1 MSVYSPVSSPTTH
14 VSQWSEHQV
23 SDWLSATGL
32 PKLGKDFVSN
42 GITGDVLLLLDDDAL
57 KDIGVSTIGQ
67 RLAIHSG
74 IYKLK
79 SQYGV
84 PLQDGD
90 WVPKSVATH
99 DATPLQSPQINSAL
113 RQRDDRI
120 RILESQMMRLTDYL
134 SRFQLDMANL
144 SRHVGVKTQSTDSP
158 ISLVSSSY
166 HDGSRNSLSG
176 PASDPM
182 FNLPLDS
189 PTSRSFG
196 GLISPSRAAFASA
209 YNGRQQGTSR
219 YGEHSYDDVA
229 SPANGLGLAPGG
241 HSYSHSASGFKP
253 AMAVRNEGAIA
264 GTQSHS
270 NISSPLMS
278 GELSPTQSGPPFSA
292 YAPTATAISP
302 TRRLAHQHHLSTSD
316 QNGVLRARSGSVSGT
331 SPSPV
336 AVSPSTPVPAPLSS
350 SSAREQTSKGTAA
363 VGAGSTS
370 SIPSSSASSSEN
382 NPYKSFRVT
391 LDDPCHKVLP
401 AALKKYKINDDWRK
415 YALFICYGKTER
427 CLSYDEKPLLL
438 FQKLKEN
445 EQNPVFMLRHIRDVK
460 SPIAIAEVKAEAKMQ
475 ERAKNPTSKK
485 SPAPRSDGRKVALIA
500 PPPGTVVAN
509 AAQPVE
515 LGPAADIPERIR
527 QVKSYA
533 VAIYPYMPER
543 DDEFDVNVG
552 DTFVVIN
559 KARGWWIVLRDR
571 YGDGTGDV
579 GYSIPTGEDEASDS
593 ALSYRAETVSG
604 WVPAGCLLE
613 TNRPLNNIAD
623 PGSTLT
629 LQVANSPSTSAPR
642 TPTVPSSAAASERT
656 KDVNRTSIPPAAI
669 MSTSTPGIMLMDYQ
683 SAEADLDLKKD
694 ERLRVFKRYNHWSY
708 CVQEREGHARG
719 WVPSWYIGKLYTS
732 SSSSTAAASS
742 KTPTSANTSVDSRF
756 TAAGST
762 SDTAP
767 AKPSP
772 STAGPTD
779 ALSP

>member
-1 MSVYSPVSSPTTH
+1 MSVYSPVNSPTTYI
-14 VSQWSEHQV
+14 SQWSEHQV
-23 SDWLSATGL
+23 SDWLSAIGL

-42 GITGDVLLLLDDDAL
+42 GITGDVLVLLDDDAL
-57 KDIGVSTIGQ
+57 KDIGVNTIGQ
-67 RLAIHSG
+67 RLTIHSS

-79 SQYGV
+79 SQYGI

-90 WVPKSVATH
+90 WVPKSVGAH
-99 DATPLQSPQINSAL
+99 EGTPLHSLQMTSAL

-120 RILESQMMRLTDYL
+120 RLLESQMMRLTDYL
-134 SRFQLDMANL
+134 NRFQLDVATL
-144 SRHVGVKTQSTDSP
+144 SRHIGVKTHSTDSP
-158 ISLVSSSY
+158 VSLVSSSY
-166 HDGSRNSLSG
+166 HEGSRNSMSG
-176 PASDPM
+176 PSSDPM

-196 GLISPSRAAFASA
+196 GLVSPSRAAFSQNPT
-209 YNGRQQGTSR
+209 YNGRQQEHSR
-219 YGEHSYDDVA
+219 YGEHSYDGA
-229 SPANGLGLAPGG
+229 TSPANGLGLASSG
-241 HSYSHSASGFKP
+241 YSHPASGFKP
-253 AMAVRNEGAIA
+253 ATTVRNDG
-264 GTQSHS
+264 GYSHA
-270 NISSPLMS
+270 SSPFLS
-278 GELSPTQSGPPFSA
+278 NDLSPTQSAPPVTA
-292 YAPTATAISP
+292 YAPSATAVSP

-316 QNGVLRARSGSVSGT
+316 QNGVLRARSGSVSGN

-336 AVSPSTPVPAPLSS
+336 AVSPSTPVPAPLASG
-350 SSAREQTSKGTAA
+350 REQTSKATPAAGT
-363 VGAGSTS
+363 VPSSTT
-370 SIPSSSASSSEN
+370 PSSSASSSAD

-475 ERAKNPTSKK
+475 ERAKNPASKK
-485 SPAPRSDGRKVALIA
+485 APTPRSDGRKAVVSALPA
-500 PPPGTVVAN
+500 GTAVAN

-571 YGDGTGDV
+571 EGDGTGNIT
-579 GYSIPTGEDEASDS
+579 YSIPAGEDESSDS
-593 ALSYRAETVSG
+593 NLSYRAETVSG

-613 TNRPLNNIAD
+613 TNRPLINIAD
-623 PGSTLT
+623 GAGALT
-629 LQVANSPSTSAPR
+629 LQPSSSPSTSAPR
-642 TPTVPSSAAASERT
+642 TPTVPSPVTAADRT

-719 WVPSWYIGKLYTS
+719 WVPSWYIGKLY
-732 SSSSTAAASS
+732 SSSTASTSGAGASS
-742 KTPTSANTSVDSRF
+742 KTPTSANNSADSRF
-756 TAAGST
+756 TAAPGSETT
-762 SDTAP
+762 S

-772 STAGPTD
+772 STSAPTD
-779 ALSP
+779 TLSP